1 MATIEAKAF
10 TLESTLDLAA
20 DAFTV
25 DVPGTQEYRNAADTD
40 VVTLKAGFIDAA
52 DGEHYEVGHMVG
64 AAKEYVITVVRDAMT
79 CSVNGRD
86 NAADLIGRTFRKRY
100 LRTQPT
106 PEEQAAL
113 DGHTFADAP
122 DPIAFAV
129 GAFRASEI
137 AKEIVESCGLALSWE
152 CRDYTV
158 LEDFDASGRCVD
170 LLRRLVEP
178 WSQVERFRVDLF
190 IQNATV
196 FCRPRAAVL
205 VADYTYPY
213 TAAGIKSLTI
223 RRTRG
228 KRYGRVTLY
237 GKLVPKG
244 LTGGGGV
251 YQPSEVEETTV
262 SETTDRAGSVLQRVI
277 RITTYRMPEKIV
289 LRSREQTFDRQ
300 TIVDDA
306 KNILSLGLKLVKDEQ
321 RENEWE
327 TISYTEA
334 GATKNPRQLRQTTI
348 VSGTKTPKGKNVPF
362 QVVAKETVAYS
373 YDAEQY
379 QDLTSTRKWELKVTL
394 ISKVPEQYS
403 FKLEEHERVTRALK
417 EVGNLETEEVTSVY
431 KAGTSGEFYLAQQ
444 DTVKSAGLRPA
455 GPRPGRTIVLG
466 GGDTG
471 TKEPLTVEARISD
484 HVWADDVQY
493 SNPNLEQED
502 LDVILQQLTAASGHW
517 EYELSLDYVAMPWLR
532 KGNVIAITGLL
543 AEDGVTEIP
552 IGPAVITSQRLVYD
566 EGSSTPQMISRLTA
580 VWWG

>member
-1 MATIEAKAF
+1 MATIDGKAF

-25 DVPGTQEYRNAADTD
+25 DVPGTAEYRNASDTD
-40 VVTLKAGFIDAA
+40 VVTLRAGFTDPS
-52 DGEHYEVGHMVG
+52 DGQQYQVGHMVG
-64 AAKEYVITVVRDAMT
+64 PAKEYALAVTTNAITCTV
-79 CSVNGRD
+79 SGRD
-86 NAADLIGRTFRKRY
+86 YMADVIGRTFRKRY
-100 LRTQPT
+100 LRAQPT

-113 DGHTFADAP
+113 DGHTFAGAP
-122 DPIAFAV
+122 DPIAYAV

-137 AKEIVESCGLALSWE
+137 AREIVESCGLSLSWE

-196 FCRPRAAVL
+196 FCRPRSPAL

-262 SETTDRAGSVLQRVI
+262 SETKDQAGTVLQRVI
-277 RITTYRMPEKIV
+277 RTTTYRMPEKIV

-300 TIVDDA
+300 GGA
-306 KNILSLGLKLVKDEQ
+306 LKLVKDEQ

-327 TISYTEA
+327 TIPYTEA
-334 GATKNPRQLRQTTI
+334 GATKNPRQLRQATLVTGI
-348 VSGTKTPKGKNVPF
+348 HPNDKSKTM
-362 QVVAKETVAYS
+362 QHIAKEEVSFS
-373 YDAEQY
+373 YETEGY
-379 QDLTSTRKWELKVTL
+379 QDMTTTRKWEVNLK
-394 ISKVPEQYS
+394 KRA
-403 FKLEEHERVTRALK
+403 LEEKERVVKTQKDIEHLK
-417 EVGNLETEEVTSVY
+417 TEEVTSVY
-431 KAGTSGEFYLAQQ
+431 RAGKTGEFFLAQME
-444 DTVKSAGLRPA
+444 TNVSAGLRPG
-455 GPRPGRTIVLG
+455 GPRPGRTIVIG
-466 GGDTG
+466 SGDTG

-484 HVWADDVQY
+484 HVWAEDVQY

-502 LDVILQQLTAASGHW
+502 LDVILQQLTAASGQW

-552 IGPAVITSQRLVYD
+552 IGPALIVGQRLVYD
-566 EGSSTPQMISRLTA
+566 EGSRSPQMVSRLSA